1 MQLPCQWRAVI
12 AIADCRIA
20 MTIPPPERAMET
32 RIIKQD
38 GSITFPHGFFDFL
51 QVSQGRRHKL
61 GDYEL
66 EPERLERFNQALRM
80 LSPEAPSMTM
90 DQIATAG
97 ARSLAR
103 HPDGGTPSFVQ
114 SRMESLARLELM
126 AADEGWGVEP
136 QTRGRIDILLD
147 YRRDR
152 GDLIPDEVP
161 VIGLL
166 DDALLVDVAL
176 QLLRGEL
183 ADYEDFCRFRKVAAE
198 FSGMQVEETGLTRH
212 HWLEAMWQAQASASR
227 VALQATE
234 RYVPDT
240 RASLFHIT

>member
-1 MQLPCQWRAVI
+1 
-12 AIADCRIA
+12 
-20 MTIPPPERAMET
+20 MET

-66 EPERLERFNQALRM
+66 MPERLERFNQALRM

-97 ARSLAR
+97 ERSLAR
-103 HPDGGTPSFVQ
+103 HADGSTPSFVQ
-114 SRMESLARLELM
+114 SRMDSLARLELM
-126 AADEGWGVEP
+126 AADGGWGVEP
-136 QTRGRIDILLD
+136 QTRDRIDVLLD
-147 YRRDR
+147 YRREC

-198 FSGMQVEETGLTRH
+198 FSGMAVEETGLTRH

-227 VALQATE
+227 GALQATE

>member
-1 MQLPCQWRAVI
+1 
-12 AIADCRIA
+12 
-20 MTIPPPERAMET
+20 MET

-66 EPERLERFNQALRM
+66 EPERLERFNRALRM